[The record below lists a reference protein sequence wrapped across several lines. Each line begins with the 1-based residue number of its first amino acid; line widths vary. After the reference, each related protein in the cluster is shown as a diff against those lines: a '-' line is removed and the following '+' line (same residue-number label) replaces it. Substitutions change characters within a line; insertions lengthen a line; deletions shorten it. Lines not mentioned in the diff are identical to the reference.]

1 MADAD
6 SEYKKGLKAMKT
18 GIFKRKPDCATAAVH
33 FQAAAEAYERSRN
46 TEGAINAYE
55 QLGKANEMMNE

>member
-1 MADAD
+1 MADGD

-33 FQAAAEAYERSRN
+33 FEAAAKAFELSRN
-46 TEGAINAYE
+46 VDGAINAYE